1 MLEPIRTEACLF
13 FSISI
18 MCVCLV
24 KRTHL
29 DTKKDRPCGTIYV
42 QESAWVRLRQA
53 AHHWTTVVTLQKMEK
68 PGWRYPARRDTSR
81 CVKDA
86 RYLKNDRTIVGSL
99 DGKGKHF
106 LCHNL
111 QIQHNKVLRICII
124 TLEHSVLSLAN
135 NLQDLPFQLTM
146 KLIVIMPLSLI
157 FLQ

>member
-68 PGWRYPARRDTSR
+68 PGWRYPAGRDTSR

-86 RYLKNDRTIVGSL
+86 RDLKNDIFKLGDFGKRESAFCVIEKINPLIVLLILAMTGVL
-99 DGKGKHF
+99 DPSSS
-106 LCHNL
+106 
-111 QIQHNKVLRICII
+111 
-124 TLEHSVLSLAN
+124 LEHQ
-135 NLQDLPFQLTM
+135 NL
-146 KLIVIMPLSLI
+146 IYII
-157 FLQ
+157 